1 MTLDPLRRLPG
12 RPQPGFSPSNA
23 NGGPVL
29 RRGGVQPSPDAN
41 LLPGSS
47 GNLRAPRTEIRSPL
61 PDTQPPRPRCPQT
74 RSQRTRKTTS
84 PTQSRGPQRRSTP
97 IPARQGNLTENTPKP
112 RPQRRRRLRP
122 PARPIPTRRIPPPR
136 STDSATPS
144 KPGIPRLSPW
154 HLVEVSNAST
164 EAVNNLIKRVRVRI
178 PQLPNPGLPLRRQTQ
193 PEPTPTH
200 TPLKIR
206 RALKPREVSHNF
218 GLLIAWLFFRLGAPP
233 PSDRRPPRRFQF

>member
-1 MTLDPLRRLPG
+1 MEYKGRAGYAVGMVASSARLVAVGHPMDDAG
-12 RPQPGFSPSNA
+12 PSPEITGSTA
-23 NGGPVL
+23 TGLFPKQ
-29 RRGGVQPSPDAN
+29 RKWRTRSASWGVQPSPDAN

-84 PTQSRGPQRRSTP
+84 PTPSRGPQRRSTP

-122 PARPIPTRRIPPPR
+122 PAHPIPTRRILPPR

-144 KPGIPRLSPW
+144 KPGISSR
-154 HLVEVSNAST
+154 VSNAST

-218 GLLIAWLFFRLGAPP
+218 VF
-233 PSDRRPPRRFQF
+233 